1 MKTVEISHLV
11 GTALQLKAYICLVIH
26 VCRWLFGEIT
36 CQLYA
41 MCGVLFGLC
50 SLTNLTALSSVCCL
64 KVCFPTYGEGIM
76 MQLQKLLLILHVH
89 KKTS

>member
-1 MKTVEISHLV
+1 MIDLKIPSADWKNTIRLISITSPILV
-11 GTALQLKAYICLVIH
+11 C
-26 VCRWLFGEIT
+26 VCRWLFGELV

-64 KVCFPTYGEGIM
+64 KVCHPNHGEGITA
-76 MQLQKLLLILHVH
+76 LQAWCH
-89 KKTS
+89 